1 MIAGSDRIGM
11 IHGIHTLAQLVR
23 SARENHMEYRG
34 KQALPNTDIVDY
46 PDLSMRGA
54 YIRGPLTDSQLQQ
67 FASLK
72 CSMLVFESDDFY
84 TMDDDKA
91 TLWQSLFRQARD
103 AGIVPVPVLEF
114 FHVPGPF
121 LAKAPA
127 AVEGRSRVDR
137 LELSDTEWKCTAR
150 GNIVVTPENPLRVT
164 LGNILLRA
172 GEDYEV
178 SETGLTWPFVDTNTP
193 CWALR
198 RKNGGAISAEDTVD
212 ITYSYAPPSSN
223 ALCPH
228 APEAERL
235 FREALE
241 RLIQTLSPEFIHCGF
256 GDIGRINQDLRCRE
270 NKLTNAEALESALGL
285 VHRLCGE
292 IQPEI
297 RLIFWAD
304 AFMSAESEEND
315 SLSSLQSA
323 REKIPES
330 SLCILRNTNQKHAAS
345 ASIDR
350 SVRRM
355 HESGF
360 PPMLAVGANAAV
372 GYRAIKT
379 LNTFEDS
386 KTGIIIMDADPESPE
401 TRIVFEKAWS
411 DSSRVLPWPEWY
423 NDFFEVSF
431 REPSF
436 EEIKTCILQYVEEQT
451 LSGIAPENIRKK
463 FKAYRDSHAYKF
475 GEKKDAEPLVS
486 LLLDIITRY
495 LDLEYAYA
503 SGKTRSSLRD
513 LVTLVY
519 DYGKCDESFDAERGN
534 QIITTIK
541 NQSLFVPASI
551 LFGQPLA
558 YYRPYRL
565 QPETEP
571 SEMAAQ
577 VDYDD
582 AEDSIQASLDYLMN
596 CGPIYRID
604 FEAGHDQSV
613 SVFASEDGQAY
624 KEVAAQPAI
633 SGDAYRGPL
642 FLTNALTTRFLRVRV
657 VSSDTKPVLRDV
669 RTFLLREPARMQC
682 PLNAEKTQD
691 VGVLFDESGEPASAP
706 TEVLLSRNSQGLQL
720 SVNARDPLPHAI
732 GASMTGTDMPLWEEE
747 SVEIRIQVPG
757 RPARRFMVNPLGAR
771 HDAMAVVDGLECW
784 DSGWDANWS
793 AEASTDELGWSAS
806 VHLPFS
812 ILGGTPEPGKSWRIN
827 FLRHRNNV
835 EKESSAWA
843 SPLPSGLPGYGTLL
857 FD

>member
-1 MIAGSDRIGM
+1 M
-11 IHGIHTLAQLVR
+11 
-23 SARENHMEYRG
+23 
-34 KQALPNTDIVDY
+34 DY
-46 PDLSMRGA
+46 PDLSLRGG
-54 YIRGPLTDSQLQQ
+54 YIRGPVTDNQLRQ
-67 FASLK
+67 FAALK
-72 CSMLVFESDDFY
+72 CNMLVFESDDFY

-91 TLWQSLFRQARD
+91 AVWQSLFRQARD
-103 AGIVPVPVLEF
+103 TGIVPVPVLEF
-114 FHVPGPF
+114 LHVPGPF

-137 LELSDTEWKCTAR
+137 LQLSNTEWKCTAR
-150 GNIVVTPENPLRVT
+150 GNIIVTPENPLRVT

-178 SETGLTWPFVDTNTP
+178 SEAGLTWPFVDTNTP

-198 RKNGGAISAEDTVD
+198 RKNGGTISGEDTVD

-241 RLIQTLSPEFIHCGF
+241 RLIQTLNPEFIHCGF

-270 NKLTNAEALESALGL
+270 KNMTSAQTLEAALGL
-285 VHRLCGE
+285 VHRLCAE

-304 AFMSAESEEND
+304 AFLSAESEEHETP
-315 SLSSLQSA
+315 SPLQA
-323 REKIPES
+323 TLDIIPES
-330 SLCILRNTNQKHAAS
+330 SLCILRNTNQKPAAGMF
-345 ASIDR
+345 IDR
-350 SVRRM
+350 SLRRM

-360 PPMLAVGANAAV
+360 PPMLAVNANAAS
-372 GYRAIKT
+372 GYQAITT
-379 LNTFEDS
+379 LNAFEDS
-386 KTGIIIMDADPESPE
+386 KTGIFIMDPDPDSPK
-401 TRIVFEKAWS
+401 TSIILEKAWS

-436 EEIKTCILQYVEEQT
+436 EEIKTCILQHVEGQT
-451 LSGIAPENIRKK
+451 LSGTVPEDIRKK
-463 FKAYRDSHAYKF
+463 FKAHRDSHVYKF
-475 GEKKDAEPLVS
+475 GEKKDADPLVP

-503 SGKTRSSLRD
+503 SGKTRSSLHD
-513 LVTLVY
+513 LVTLVEEY
-519 DYGKCDESFDAERGN
+519 EECDESFDAERGN

-571 SEMAAQ
+571 CEMAAQ

-582 AEDSIQASLDYLMN
+582 AEDNVQASLDYLIN

-604 FEAGHDQSV
+604 FEAVNARAV
-613 SVFASEDGQAY
+613 SVFASEDGQTY
-624 KEVAAQPAI
+624 KEVAAKPAI
-633 SGDAYRGPL
+633 SGDAHRGPL
-642 FLTNALTTRFLRVRV
+642 FLTNALTARFLRVQV
-657 VSSDTKPVLRDV
+657 EASDAKPVLRDV
-669 RTFLLREPARMQC
+669 RTFMLREPARTYCPSSIEKMQY
-682 PLNAEKTQD
+682 A
-691 VGVLFDESGEPASAP
+691 GMLFNESGQPASAP
-706 TEVLLSRNSQGLQL
+706 TEILLSRSLQGLQL
-720 SVNARDPLPHAI
+720 SIKARDPLPHAI
-732 GASMTGTDMPLWEEE
+732 GTSMTGADMPLWEEE

-757 RPARRFMVNPLGAR
+757 RPARRFVVNPLGAR

-793 AEASTDELGWSAS
+793 AEAGTDELGWSAS

-812 ILGGTPEPGKSWRIN
+812 ILGGTPELGKPWRIN

-843 SPLPSGLPGYGTLL
+843 PPLPSGHPGYGTLL